1 MRRAAA
7 PSAFI
12 LPSHCSA
19 PLGRRRGR
27 SGAVVARAALLPPPA
42 PLAALP
48 AFVAAYEAYRDAAFR
63 AVLSASGAVLAAVQH
78 AANDPWG
85 PEELFFIPLY
95 AAAVPPV
102 LRAVHRAENWVRRG
116 GAPAWESSWQRRCEK
131 PLQSLSVA
139 FLALWAFDNGLS
151 LAHALGSSITATST
165 PLLRGVP
172 VSIYTMWAAQTLL
185 GVIEGWRIP
194 VGEAADSALLIK
206 RASAAAV
213 VVSTVLLVARACS
226 LNLTGLAAT
235 TGLLGLS
242 FSLALR
248 DLFANVVAGMSLVLW
263 RPFLEGDE
271 ITVEAKGQG
280 RVTARVEAMG
290 IVHTTLRDSEGLIII
305 VPNALLTAQSITNR
319 EPVRGSSHSLF
330 SGVLTLR
337 HEDMSRIEALLP
349 LLAAALRQVPQLDEE
364 FGKVSV
370 SVTGVTSSGV
380 HVKASALFKRSPLS
394 SANVK
399 GKAWLALGQAVLD
412 GGCQLAKD

>member
-95 AAAVPPV
+95 
-102 LRAVHRAENWVRRG
+102 
-116 GAPAWESSWQRRCEK
+116 
-131 PLQSLSVA
+131 
-139 FLALWAFDNGLS
+139 
-151 LAHALGSSITATST
+151 
-165 PLLRGVP
+165 
-172 VSIYTMWAAQTLL
+172 
-185 GVIEGWRIP
+185 
-194 VGEAADSALLIK
+194 
-206 RASAAAV
+206 AAAV

-349 LLAAALRQVPQLDEE
+349 MLAAALRQVPQLDEE